1 MNGIAKI
8 VLCSC
13 LLGASQHAVAQN
25 DYFVKGVLVD
35 SLLNESEP
43 YATVRIF
50 PAGNS
55 EKPLKVGVTDNDG
68 KFKEALPKPG
78 EYRLTISSLGK
89 QTVDRRF
96 SVSAAV
102 RTADLDTLYTAESS
116 VVLKGVDVVAL
127 KPLVKAEIDKIS
139 YSVKD
144 DPDAQTNTA
153 LEMLRKVPMVTV
165 DGEDNIQLNGSS
177 SFKVYV
183 NGKPNTLMSNN
194 PKEVLRSLPASS
206 IKSIEVITDPGAK
219 YDAEGVGGILNIV
232 TTDMKMQG
240 YNVSLGTGVTNR
252 DVNAYGYGTVQYGKF
267 TMSVNYSYNHQMP
280 TDSYS
285 TSLRENFTSDD
296 SRYLSTLGTN
306 DTKGNFQ
313 FANIQGSYEMDTL
326 NLLTFSLNLFDGKYN
341 TDGSTL
347 TKMEDVQRNP
357 IYSYNMLTD
366 TRMEFGNVGVD
377 VDYQHSFKRKGEYL
391 TVSYKFNN
399 SPNNSETLSDYSDLT
414 DVPFTL
420 TDQYFDKRAH
430 TMEHTGQV
438 DYVNP
443 ITDMHYVDAGLKY
456 IFRQNASDSKY
467 YDILGD
473 GTRTENQA
481 MSSDYDQRQ
490 SIVAVYADYQLKWK
504 KLGFKAGVRYEHTF
518 TDVAYALTPER
529 NFDAGFDDVVPS
541 ANLAYM
547 ITPASNLKL
556 NYNMRINRPGIWYLN
571 PFRDTSNPNVVSY
584 GNPDLESEKSHNV
597 SLTYGSF
604 SAKFNIN
611 ATLSYM
617 FVNNGIEGYSFMN
630 GDIMESTFRNVGKTK
645 KARLSLWAN
654 WNPSVKTRLSV
665 NASSSYADFRS
676 VELNAENSGFDANGF
691 VNFQQ
696 TLPWDLN
703 LSVFGGGGS
712 PRVMLQG
719 KSGSYYYYG
728 ASLSKGFL
736 KEKRLNVSLH
746 ASNFFS
752 DKMSYKNETITDTF
766 RNITTVDYSTMR
778 YGISIS
784 WRFGDLK
791 AQVKQT
797 ARSITNDDVKA
808 GGDQQQGGGAPQGGK

>member
-1 MNGIAKI
+1 
-8 VLCSC
+8 
-13 LLGASQHAVAQN
+13 
-25 DYFVKGVLVD
+25 
-35 SLLNESEP
+35 
-43 YATVRIF
+43 
-50 PAGNS
+50 
-55 EKPLKVGVTDNDG
+55 
-68 KFKEALPKPG
+68 
-78 EYRLTISSLGK
+78 
-89 QTVDRRF
+89 
-96 SVSAAV
+96 
-102 RTADLDTLYTAESS
+102 
-116 VVLKGVDVVAL
+116 
-127 KPLVKAEIDKIS
+127 
-139 YSVKD
+139 
-144 DPDAQTNTA
+144 
-153 LEMLRKVPMVTV
+153 
-165 DGEDNIQLNGSS
+165 
-177 SFKVYV
+177 
-183 NGKPNTLMSNN
+183 
-194 PKEVLRSLPASS
+194 
-206 IKSIEVITDPGAK
+206 
-219 YDAEGVGGILNIV
+219 
-232 TTDMKMQG
+232 
-240 YNVSLGTGVTNR
+240 
-252 DVNAYGYGTVQYGKF
+252 
-267 TMSVNYSYNHQMP
+267 
-280 TDSYS
+280 
-285 TSLRENFTSDD
+285 
-296 SRYLSTLGTN
+296 
-306 DTKGNFQ
+306 
-313 FANIQGSYEMDTL
+313 
-326 NLLTFSLNLFDGKYN
+326 
-341 TDGSTL
+341 
-347 TKMEDVQRNP
+347 
-357 IYSYNMLTD
+357 
-366 TRMEFGNVGVD
+366 MEFGNVGVD

-490 SIVAVYADYQLKWK
+490 SIAAVYADYQLKWK

>member
-1 MNGIAKI
+1 M
-8 VLCSC
+8 
-13 LLGASQHAVAQN
+13 
-25 DYFVKGVLVD
+25 
-35 SLLNESEP
+35 
-43 YATVRIF
+43 
-50 PAGNS
+50 
-55 EKPLKVGVTDNDG
+55 
-68 KFKEALPKPG
+68 
-78 EYRLTISSLGK
+78 
-89 QTVDRRF
+89 
-96 SVSAAV
+96 
-102 RTADLDTLYTAESS
+102 
-116 VVLKGVDVVAL
+116 
-127 KPLVKAEIDKIS
+127 
-139 YSVKD
+139 
-144 DPDAQTNTA
+144 
-153 LEMLRKVPMVTV
+153 
-165 DGEDNIQLNGSS
+165 
-177 SFKVYV
+177 
-183 NGKPNTLMSNN
+183 
-194 PKEVLRSLPASS
+194 
-206 IKSIEVITDPGAK
+206 
-219 YDAEGVGGILNIV
+219 
-232 TTDMKMQG
+232 
-240 YNVSLGTGVTNR
+240 
-252 DVNAYGYGTVQYGKF
+252 
-267 TMSVNYSYNHQMP
+267 
-280 TDSYS
+280 
-285 TSLRENFTSDD
+285 
-296 SRYLSTLGTN
+296 
-306 DTKGNFQ
+306 
-313 FANIQGSYEMDTL
+313 
-326 NLLTFSLNLFDGKYN
+326 
-341 TDGSTL
+341 
-347 TKMEDVQRNP
+347 
-357 IYSYNMLTD
+357 
-366 TRMEFGNVGVD
+366 
-377 VDYQHSFKRKGEYL
+377 
-391 TVSYKFNN
+391 
-399 SPNNSETLSDYSDLT
+399 
-414 DVPFTL
+414 
-420 TDQYFDKRAH
+420 
-430 TMEHTGQV
+430 
-438 DYVNP
+438 
-443 ITDMHYVDAGLKY
+443 
-456 IFRQNASDSKY
+456 
-467 YDILGD
+467 
-473 GTRTENQA
+473 
-481 MSSDYDQRQ
+481 
-490 SIVAVYADYQLKWK
+490 
-504 KLGFKAGVRYEHTF
+504 GFKAGVRYEHTF

-808 GGDQQQGGGAPQGGK
+808 GGDQQQGGAPQGGK